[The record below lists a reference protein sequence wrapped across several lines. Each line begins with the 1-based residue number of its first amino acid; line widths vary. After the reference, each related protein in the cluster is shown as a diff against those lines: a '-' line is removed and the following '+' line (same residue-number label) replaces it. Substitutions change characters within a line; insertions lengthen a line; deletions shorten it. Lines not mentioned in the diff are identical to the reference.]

1 MSNNTLNTYKVQIVY
16 PAVHEYIIEANNMKT
31 AIAKAFEK
39 DKESP
44 AKATIDYQ
52 EEPYCKIIPIQK

>member
-31 AIAKAFEK
+31 AIAKAF
-39 DKESP
+39 D
-44 AKATIDYQ
+44 
-52 EEPYCKIIPIQK
+52 CN

>member
-1 MSNNTLNTYKVQIVY
+1 MSNNTLNAYKVQVVY
-16 PAVHEYIIEANNMKT
+16 PAIHEYIVEANDMKT
-31 AIAKAFEK
+31 AIKKAFEK

-44 AKATIDYQ
+44 AEARIDYQ